1 MVSSLIY
8 FQVIYFFLMHLFDTL
23 MKINLICEGPFKK
36 KCLTEF
42 GIVTQCLAPTKV
54 NEHYV
59 TNVLLKIN
67 AKVY

>member
-1 MVSSLIY
+1 
-8 FQVIYFFLMHLFDTL
+8 

-36 KCLTEF
+36 KSLTEF

-54 NEHYV
+54 NDQYV